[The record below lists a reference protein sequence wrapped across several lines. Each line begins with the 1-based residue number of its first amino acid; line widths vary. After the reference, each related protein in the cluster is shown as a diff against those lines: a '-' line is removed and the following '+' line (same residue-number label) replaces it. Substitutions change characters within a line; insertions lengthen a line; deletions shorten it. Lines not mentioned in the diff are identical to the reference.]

1 MALVVISYD
10 IANDKR
16 RNKVAKVLLDYGN
29 RVQYSVFET
38 SSIEKLPEIKDRIK
52 RIIDKNNDQVCY
64 YTLCQ
69 RCKNKIEIDGFRK
82 MFFTDP
88 SHYIV

>member
-38 SSIEKLPEIKDRIK
+38 SSTEKLPEIKDRIK
-52 RIIDKNNDQVCY
+52 RIIERSSMLL
-64 YTLCQ
+64 YTLS
-69 RCKNKIEIDGFRK
+69 K
-82 MFFTDP
+82 M
-88 SHYIV
+88 